1 MPTPVTFNGVVY
13 QVPVQGDLNWA
24 PPLTRYLVALAAGAI
39 SPAGGSYPLTA
50 DLNFGS
56 SFGLVA
62 PYYKSSSANIS
73 TAGVLRLSNT
83 DSIGWRNFAN
93 SGNLLLGVNTSN
105 QLTFGGTPIQPA
117 ITLLDGEIW
126 IGNSSN
132 LPIGRILSGGVTV
145 TDTGVTS
152 ISSNYITNAMVNSAA
167 AIAYS
172 KLNLTGSIVN
182 TDVGSSAAIAYSKL
196 ALSNSIVNADVNTA
210 AAIAYSKLNLSASIV
225 NTDIAAAAAIAY
237 TKLAALNASIVP
249 VTNSSGFL
257 TSSTTT
263 TTQLSFLDAT
273 SSIQTQLN
281 GKQATGNYI
290 TALTGDV
297 TATGPGSVAATLAT
311 VNGNVGSFGSSTS
324 IPSFT
329 VNAKGLI
336 TAANGNVVI
345 APAGTLTGTTLAS
358 NVVTSSLTAVGTI
371 TTGTWQGTAITVAN
385 GGTGDTSLT
394 AYAVLT
400 GGTTS
405 TAPIQSIASVGTS
418 GQVLTSNGAGAL
430 PTFQTSTASGVVNA
444 GTANQVAYY
453 AASASTVSG
462 TNAFIVGANG
472 PNGVI
477 VGTNTNDSAA
487 AGKVGEY
494 VESVVSA
501 VNFPTSAAYGDLTS
515 ISLTAGDWDVTFNW
529 YAAANGSAN
538 TGIYTG
544 ISQTSGNSTTGLVN
558 GSNWQQASFPPT
570 ASNNAFNVIAA
581 YRQSLS
587 GTTTIYAKFMSTYT
601 VATPQMYGRLSAR
614 RMR

>member
-1 MPTPVTFNGVVY
+1 LPIPVTFNGVVY

-24 PPLTRYLVALAAGAI
+24 PPLTRYLVALAAGSI
-39 SPAGGSYPLTA
+39 TPSGGLYPLTA

-93 SGNLLLGVNTSN
+93 TGNLLLGVNTSN
-105 QLTFGGTPIQPA
+105 QLTFQGTAIQPA

-126 IGNSSN
+126 IGNGSN

-152 ISSNYITNAMVNSAA
+152 ISANYITNAMVNSAA
-167 AIAYS
+167 AIAYT
-172 KLNLTGSIVN
+172 KLNLTGSI
-182 TDVGSSAAIAYSKL
+182 L
-196 ALSNSIVNADVNTA
+196 
-210 AAIAYSKLNLSASIV
+210 
-225 NTDIAAAAAIAY
+225 NTDIFSNAAIDA
-237 TKLAALNASIVP
+237 TKIANGSVDN
-249 VTNSSGFL
+249 TEF
-257 TSSTTT
+257 
-263 TTQLSFLDAT
+263 QFLDGVT
-273 SSIQTQLN
+273 SSIQTQIN

-336 TAANGNVVI
+336 TAASGNVVI

-358 NVVTSSLTAVGTI
+358 NVVTSSLTSVGTI

-405 TAPIQSIASVGTS
+405 TGPVQSIASVGTS

-430 PTFQTSTASGVVNA
+430 PTFQTAGTQVYFQTIQGTSTTQVTTAGTTFTDTGVTATITPSVNTHRIKVTVSIPWACFSTVGNAETDNEIKFNIVRTATSLIECNPTGGAGFAVAITQNAYGTWSYSYIDSPATTSATTYKAQFARTTAATSTARVMYNGVVTQT
-444 GTANQVAYY
+444 GTIILEE
-453 AASASTVSG
+453 
-462 TNAFIVGANG
+462 IV
-472 PNGVI
+472 
-477 VGTNTNDSAA
+477 
-487 AGKVGEY
+487 
-494 VESVVSA
+494 
-501 VNFPTSAAYGDLTS
+501 
-515 ISLTAGDWDVTFNW
+515 
-529 YAAANGSAN
+529 
-538 TGIYTG
+538 
-544 ISQTSGNSTTGLVN
+544 
-558 GSNWQQASFPPT
+558 
-570 ASNNAFNVIAA
+570 
-581 YRQSLS
+581 
-587 GTTTIYAKFMSTYT
+587 
-601 VATPQMYGRLSAR
+601 
-614 RMR
+614 